1 MSCNERFLSK
11 GRRIIFDE
19 YIGGIGAFLMASW
32 SGLWIVYDG
41 FGADMIDYEQYIR
54 GRIEAP
60 IPCQS
65 GPRSEAI
72 LL

>member
-1 MSCNERFLSK
+1 MSDPYERDG
-11 GRRIIFDE
+11 GRFVECFVGICVYSRHHGLVFGLYMMIL
-19 YIGGIGAFLMASW
+19 GG
-32 SGLWIVYDG
+32 
-41 FGADMIDYEQYIR
+41 DMIDYEQYIH

-65 GPRSEAI
+65 RPRDEAI